1 MLLSRYQLKSKPF
14 IVIMLCLTMIKFLK
28 QLRVFVNLGMLVLL
42 IFQCIRE
49 TIPFIMY
56 LVIWIVFF
64 VTLNKYLGANLGT
77 EIVGVG
83 VNFSNYINMFRSSV
97 GDIQEPASDV
107 TKNLRIIW
115 FVFVMSIYFNTII
128 LNNFLIAKVSSV
140 YENF

>member
-97 GDIQEPASDV
+97 GDIQ
-107 TKNLRIIW
+107 
-115 FVFVMSIYFNTII
+115 
-128 LNNFLIAKVSSV
+128 
-140 YENF
+140 